1 MLHLN
6 LAVSLTDT
14 GHASEAKSFLRKQL
28 PEALRALGPED
39 RVYIKVR
46 WAYAQA
52 LCLDDK
58 ASRDDLVES
67 IAIHEELSAT
77 ARRVLGPAH
86 PTTNAIQDTLEDA
99 QKQLAS
105 FDK

>member
-1 MLHLN
+1 MHMRESIKK
-6 LAVSLTDT
+6 ADAQATDVEPHRGAET
-14 GHASEAKSFLRKQL
+14 KILGVEAEVITQFF
-28 PEALRALGPED
+28 RALL
-39 RVYIKVR
+39 KVLNILLN
-46 WAYAQA
+46 A
-52 LCLDDK
+52 DDK
-58 ASRDDLVES
+58 ASRDDMVET

-105 FDK
+105 CDK